1 MYTYVCVLQ
10 VPLGDWSGSLCPGK
24 AGGSEIPCRRMRSG
38 SYVKAMGDVEDSE
51 EDSEGS
57 PKPSPKSAARR
68 QSYLKATH
76 LSLSE
81 QPAPLLPRK

>member
-1 MYTYVCVLQ
+1 
-10 VPLGDWSGSLCPGK
+10 
-24 AGGSEIPCRRMRSG
+24 MRSG
-38 SYVKAMGDVEDSE
+38 SYVKAMGDLEDS

-57 PKPSPKSAARR
+57 PKPSPKSSARR

-81 QPAPLLPRK
+81 QPAPLLPRR